1 MNSWAPKS
9 GKVILHVDMNSFFAS
24 VEIAN
29 DHSLK
34 GKPVVV
40 AGNEKERRGIIVTA
54 SYEARAFGIR
64 ATMPLWEARKK
75 CPEMIVKTPNHELYR
90 KVSRQIFEKLGS
102 ISPKVEVASI
112 DEGYIDITDCEDSLG
127 HPIQIA
133 ESIQKMLLQELD
145 LPCSIGIAPNK
156 FLAKTASDM
165 KKPLGITVL
174 RKRDVPSILW
184 PKKVGEMH
192 GVGLKTEEK
201 LHSIGI
207 FTIEDLAKSNE
218 EQIHVLLGINGISLR
233 NKANGIDEREVDPS
247 RMLSFKT
254 IGHSTTFST
263 DIIEEPTIAEKFES
277 LSIRVGEKLK
287 KKGLIADTL
296 TITLRFRDRK
306 TINRSKKLIS
316 PIQDGS
322 EIFKEAMDLW
332 KKNWN
337 GEPLRL
343 IGVTMSQL
351 NPVDEISKQ
360 LDIFSYEKDAR
371 QEPLIETLHKL
382 QSKYGEQVIGLGRQ
396 KKKKIDRNNILDIL
410 KSTE

>member
-34 GKPVVV
+34 EKPVVV

-112 DEGYIDITDCEDSLG
+112 DEGYIDITDCDDGLG

-165 KKPLGITVL
+165 KKPLGITIL

-184 PKKVGEMH
+184 PKKVGEMN

-218 EQIHVLLGINGISLR
+218 EKIQELLGINGISLR

-247 RMLSFKT
+247 RMLSYKT

-277 LSIRVGEKLK
+277 LSNRVGEKLK

-296 TITLRFRDRK
+296 TITLRFRDRR

-322 EIFKEAMDLW
+322 EIFKEAMELW
-332 KKNWN
+332 KKHWN

-360 LDIFSYEKDAR
+360 LDLFSYEKDAR
-371 QEPLIETLHKL
+371 KEPLFETLHKL
-382 QSKYGEQVIGLGRQ
+382 QSKFGEQVIGLGRQ

>member
-29 DHSLK
+29 DQSLK

-54 SYEARAFGIR
+54 SYEARALGIR

-112 DEGYIDITDCEDSLG
+112 DEGYIDITDCDDSLG

-133 ESIQKMLLQELD
+133 EYIQKMLLEELD

-184 PKKVGEMH
+184 PKKVGEMN

-207 FTIEDLAKSNE
+207 YTIEDLAKSNE
-218 EQIHVLLGINGISLR
+218 EKVHILLGINGTSLR

-247 RMLSFKT
+247 RMLSYKT
-254 IGHSTTFST
+254 IGHSTTFSI
-263 DIIEEPTIAEKFES
+263 DITEEPTIAEKFES
-277 LSIRVGEKLK
+277 LSNRVGDKLK
-287 KKGLIADTL
+287 KKGLVADTL

-306 TINRSKKLIS
+306 TINRSKTFIS

-322 EIFKEAMDLW
+322 DIFKEAMDLW
-332 KKNWN
+332 KKHWN

-343 IGVTMSQL
+343 IGVTMSHL
-351 NPVDEISKQ
+351 HPVDEVSKQ
-360 LDIFSYEKDAR
+360 LDIFSFEKDAR
-371 QEPLIETLHKL
+371 QEPLYETLHKL
-382 QSKYGEQVIGLGRQ
+382 QSKFGEQVIGLGRQ